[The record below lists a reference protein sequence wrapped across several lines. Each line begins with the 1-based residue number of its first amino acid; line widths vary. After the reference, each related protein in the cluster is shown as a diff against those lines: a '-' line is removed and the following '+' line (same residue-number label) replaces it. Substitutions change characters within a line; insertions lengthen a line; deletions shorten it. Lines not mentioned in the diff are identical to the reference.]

1 MTVNPFTEVIPNS
14 FLDYWNCARFLTVLS
29 QFFLLTFP
37 INLSYD
43 PGFTQIIQRE
53 FQEGNL

>member
-43 PGFTQIIQRE
+43 PGFTQIIQ
-53 FQEGNL
+53 